1 MVGLFNVRSIQKLHV
16 IDMLQARRKNEDS
29 LKKSRWMPVVT
40 ILYLAALAGIAA
52 MNLWYASLYY
62 DSRLPLLARI
72 FYVSNAVLPLA
83 GLAGADYGVLSGGA
97 FSLCWPFS
105 PGPVPHQPFLHRPGP
120 VDGPDLLPAHFS
132 GEPALLPALFLVY
145 LSFFLCTVMYLS
157 SRLLSAWKDRS
168 PAHKYTG
175 ENLFFYGQVLSKL
188 RSASKSM
195 TLISLTLV
203 LSTVLF
209 ALSPP

>member
-1 MVGLFNVRSIQKLHV
+1 MPYFPWRVWQGAGYGGFK
-16 IDMLQARRKNEDS
+16 RR
-29 LKKSRWMPVVT
+29 RF
-40 ILYLAALAGIAA
+40 
-52 MNLWYASLYY
+52 
-62 DSRLPLLARI
+62 LPLLAFLLVQSLISLFFIALAPWMDRT
-72 FYVSNAVLPLA
+72 YSLPI
-83 GLAGADYGVLSGGA
+83 SQE
-97 FSLCWPFS
+97 SLRS
-105 PGPVPHQPFLHRPGP
+105 Y
-120 VDGPDLLPAHFS
+120 LLF
-132 GEPALLPALFLVY
+132 FLVY

-209 ALSPP
+209 ALSPALSGWAIWRSGPSMTCRSTVITTMSSVRKTCLKTRMTLSPRF